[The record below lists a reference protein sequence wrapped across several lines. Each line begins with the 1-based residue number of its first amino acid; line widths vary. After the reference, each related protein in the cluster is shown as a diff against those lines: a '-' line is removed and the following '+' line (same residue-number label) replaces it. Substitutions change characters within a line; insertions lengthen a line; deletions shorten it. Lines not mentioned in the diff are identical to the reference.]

1 MQSLG
6 RSSDKQQGGC
16 EERDVCMPVCLWSEP
31 CKSQTR
37 SHEQDGKQDQ
47 TSLGRYK
54 SRPKRKLETQGKWEE
69 QHLYSTFPVSFR
81 QLLQLVSPLS
91 FFFPVAS
98 PLLSEHV
105 I

>member
-1 MQSLG
+1 MKAVDRGVS
-6 RSSDKQQGGC
+6 
-16 EERDVCMPVCLWSEP
+16 VCLSASS
-31 CKSQTR
+31 CKNLTHSD
-37 SHEQDGKQDQ
+37 EQDAKQDQ